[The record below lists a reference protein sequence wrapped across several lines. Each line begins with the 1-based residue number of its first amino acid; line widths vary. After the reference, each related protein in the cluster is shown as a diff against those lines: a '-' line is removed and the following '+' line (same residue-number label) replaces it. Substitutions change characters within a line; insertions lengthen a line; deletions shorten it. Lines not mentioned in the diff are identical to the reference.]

1 MSRTYF
7 NLDINDVLGPEGNGT
22 SADLT
27 TQMSLENLKE
37 ELAKSLECEIEELD
51 FSECTYS
58 AEEDFL
64 ITILGLE
71 NGKEPNDDLFDNIT
85 TIEKS
90 NISLDIINAANETS
104 SSKDFDTIMS
114 HATDD
119 YIGSYLTESEFAD
132 SYCEDYMD
140 LEIPQIIQG
149 CIDWQ
154 RVWDSTLRHDHSH
167 HHQYYFKD

>member
-1 MSRTYF
+1 MTSF
-7 NLDINDVLGPEGNGT
+7 NLDINDVLGPEGNGA

-71 NGKEPNDDLFDNIT
+71 NGKEPDEYLFDNIT

-90 NISLDIINAANETS
+90 NVSLDIIEAAAALLS
-104 SSKDFDTIMS
+104 SLDDFDTIMD
-114 HATDD
+114 HAKEK
-119 YIGSYLTESEFAD
+119 YIGDFNSEADFAD
-132 SYCEDYMD
+132 YYCENYED
-140 LEIPQIIQG
+140 LEIPSILQG

-154 RVWDSTLRHDHSH
+154 RVWDSSLRHDHSEKNGH
-167 HHQYYFKD
+167 YFRD